1 MLKSTD
7 VDFSFLRVFPTNST
21 SVYTEVKWDFVP
33 NPNCYLNIT
42 KSTCFILAPYPE
54 FIMLQCADGYQMTIK
69 AHETLT
75 PVTEPVFTLGETVL
89 DMNPDSEFYMQSF
102 TVTGIYNN
110 DYYTEYQL
118 DNADWVTPFELISFK
133 Y

>member
-1 MLKSTD
+1 M
-7 VDFSFLRVFPTNST
+7 
-21 SVYTEVKWDFVP
+21 VKRTQWYSYNGTP
-33 NPNCYLNIT
+33 
-42 KSTCFILAPYPE
+42 CFILAPYPE

-75 PVTEPVFTLGETVL
+75 PITEPVFTLGETVL

>member
-1 MLKSTD
+1 
-7 VDFSFLRVFPTNST
+7 
-21 SVYTEVKWDFVP
+21 
-33 NPNCYLNIT
+33 
-42 KSTCFILAPYPE
+42 
-54 FIMLQCADGYQMTIK
+54 
-69 AHETLT
+69 
-75 PVTEPVFTLGETVL
+75 
-89 DMNPDSEFYMQSF
+89 MNPDSEFYMQSF